1 MVITFFD
8 RTRMY
13 DGEFGGKCRTRQSA
27 QISASQDCLRGV
39 TSFVYIES
47 KYDWSIV
54 FLKLSLLFVFVST
67 SGLFSF
73 SSFRNGPRRSV
84 RLYNRSLRSEES
96 WTRTNGALTTTT
108 TTTSMTTITTT
119 TTSQGPQSKSSSSS
133 CSTGRAFQSLR
144 SIFFVILRF
153 SSVQAWDNSLV
164 TVRLKIELEI
174 F

>member
-1 MVITFFD
+1 MEQVSEPIFENKKSLGQKVLPGRVVITFFD

-47 KYDWSIV
+47 KYDWSV
-54 FLKLSLLFVFVST
+54 AFLKLSLLFVFVST

-96 WTRTNGALTTTT
+96 
-108 TTTSMTTITTT
+108 
-119 TTSQGPQSKSSSSS
+119 
-133 CSTGRAFQSLR
+133 
-144 SIFFVILRF
+144 
-153 SSVQAWDNSLV
+153 
-164 TVRLKIELEI
+164 
-174 F
+174 